1 MPRYRLTCTGVAP
14 SSDAGLPLIPGREIP
29 LSRRTGTP
37 CPRGEHPFSEGRGC
51 PFSQE
56 RVPPTRGRLPL
67 LRERAYL
74 FRWTA
79 DPFPRDVYPITDER
93 VPSSEGRGL
102 HFRGTFVPRLG
113 GTGTPYPTDGHPFS
127 EGGGHCRRKGAV
139 IRVTQTL
146 FRGTHAHSSERRVPL
161 FRGMGALLPMDGY
174 PFPRGLVHLCPMDG
188 DPFPRAGE
196 PLLRGVSARKS
207 FLRQEDDVPLEKSFS
222 SICRRQSRRHGLDPL
237 ASIRETTFVL
247 LPRTGLT
254 SVCCSW
260 CGGAWHAASSR
271 LSLVDVD

>member
-1 MPRYRLTCTGVAP
+1 VPRYRLTCTGVAP

-37 CPRGEHPFSEGRGC
+37 CPRGEHPFSEGRGY

-79 DPFPRDVYPITDER
+79 DPFPGDVYPITDER

-113 GTGTPYPTDGHPFS
+113 GTGTPFPTDGHPFS
-127 EGGGHCRRKGAV
+127 EGGGALPTEGSRYPSDANPVPWDAC
-139 IRVTQTL
+139 
-146 FRGTHAHSSERRVPL
+146 PL
-161 FRGMGALLPMDGY
+161 FRTMGPPIPRDGG
-174 PFPRGLVHLCPMDG
+174 PASDG
-188 DPFPRAGE
+188 W
-196 PLLRGVSARKS
+196 
-207 FLRQEDDVPLEKSFS
+207 VPLS
-222 SICRRQSRRHGLDPL
+222 
-237 ASIRETTFVL
+237 
-247 LPRTGLT
+247 PRTGTPLT
-254 SVCCSW
+254 DGRGPFSAGRGTPSQRSVGKEIISTP
-260 CGGAWHAASSR
+260 GR
-271 LSLVDVD
+271 

>member
-1 MPRYRLTCTGVAP
+1 MQGY
-14 SSDAGLPLIPGREIP
+14 P
-29 LSRRTGTP
+29 LSQGGRY
-37 CPRGEHPFSEGRGC
+37 PFPEGRVPLVRGTSIPFPRDGC

-93 VPSSEGRGL
+93 VPSPEGRGL
-102 HFRGTFVPRLG
+102 HFRGTLYPVSEGQVPQFRR
-113 GTGTPYPTDGHPFS
+113 TGTPSPRA
-127 EGGGHCRRKGAV
+127 GGHCRRKGAV

-188 DPFPRAGE
+188 DPFPRAGD

-207 FLRQEDDVPLEKSFS
+207 FLRQEDDVPLEKSLS
-222 SICRRQSRRHGLDPL
+222 SIFRRQSRRHGLDPL
-237 ASIRETTFVL
+237 ASIRETTFV
-247 LPRTGLT
+247 
-254 SVCCSW
+254 
-260 CGGAWHAASSR
+260 
-271 LSLVDVD
+271 